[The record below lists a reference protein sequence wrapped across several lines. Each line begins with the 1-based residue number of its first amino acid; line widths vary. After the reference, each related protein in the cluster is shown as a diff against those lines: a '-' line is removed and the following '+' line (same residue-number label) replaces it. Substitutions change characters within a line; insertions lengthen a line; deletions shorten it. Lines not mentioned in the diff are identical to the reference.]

1 MHGAEEVD
9 VDEHACARLRIAG
22 PLGLAALL
30 AACGGGD
37 AKPKE
42 TADEFVARYN
52 EELREVVTEYQRA
65 AWLQLTYINDDTE
78 ALSAKAYERLQAK
91 VAEGIAEAKAHEGA
105 EMSPESART
114 IELLKLSLSAPAPDD
129 PAKRAELAALETKM
143 TSTYGEGKWCPK
155 GPESCQNIDAIS
167 KTLATSRDYDEQLE
181 AWKGWHSI
189 SPPMRKDYQ
198 RFVELANE
206 GAVGLGFKDLGEL
219 WRAGY
224 DMSPADF
231 EQETERL
238 WTQVKPLYDGLH
250 CYARGRLQEKY
261 GKERVPDGEPIP
273 AHLFGNIWAQQWNN
287 IYDLLEPYPGV
298 SNLNVTSAL
307 EKQKYDAVR
316 MTKSAESFYTSLG
329 FPELPAS
336 FWERSMLTRPEGREV
351 VCHASAHDIDGK
363 GDLRIKQC
371 IVPTEEELYTI
382 YHELGHI
389 FYDIAYM
396 PQPILFQD
404 GAHDGF
410 HEAVGDTINLS
421 MTEGYLANVG
431 LLPKGAKSSRE
442 ALVNRQMKVASEKIA
457 FLPFGKLV
465 DQWRWGVFSGAI
477 PPGKVQRGLVGAAPQ
492 VPGRGRARPA
502 QRGRL
507 RPGREVPRAGQHAV
521 HALFPVLRHAVPV
534 PPRAVPEGGLHRAAA
549 RMLDLRQRGCG
560 ARLPGDARA
569 RPQQALAG
577 RAREAHRHAPDGR
590 DRDRRIFPAADAVA
604 RRAEPRPRVRLDLNK
619 HRLTDTG
626 GIAHERTRSGAVD
639 GTRHRPVADPR
650 RAARGGERL
659 PRAVRGTHGGDGDPR
674 GGRLDGRAA
683 PDGPL
688 EHPRE
693 QHRRDRRLRRVLDRR
708 RHDLH
713 DPGARDHGP
722 LDDASITGGCSR
734 SRASAACSACCSRCR
749 CAAR

>member
-1 MHGAEEVD
+1 MN
-9 VDEHACARLRIAG
+9 CAVSRIAAT
-22 PLGLAALL
+22 LGLLVLL
-30 AACGGGD
+30 AGCGGGD
-37 AKPKE
+37 ARPKE
-42 TADEFVARYN
+42 SADEFVARYSD
-52 EELREVVTEYQRA
+52 ELREVVTEYQRA
-65 AWLQLTYINDDTE
+65 TWLQLTYINDDTE
-78 ALSAKAYERLQAK
+78 ALSARAYERLQAK
-91 VAEGIAEAKAHEGA
+91 VAAGIAEAKAHEGE

-129 PAKRAELAALETKM
+129 PAKRAELAALETKL

-167 KTLATSRDYDEQLE
+167 KTMATSRDYSALLE
-181 AWKGWHSI
+181 AWKGWHTI

-206 GAVGLGFKDLGEL
+206 GAAGLGFKDLGEL

-250 CYARGRLQEKY
+250 CYARGRLQEQY

-287 IYDLLEPYPGV
+287 IYGLLEPYPGV

-477 PPGKVQRGLVGAAPQ
+477 PPEKYNEAWWALRRKYQGMAAPVPRSEADFDPGAKYH
-492 VPGRGRARPA
+492 VPGNTPYTRYFLSFVM
-502 QRGRL
+502 QF
-507 RPGREVPRAGQHAV
+507 Q
-521 HALFPVLRHAVPV
+521 F
-534 PPRAVPEGGLHRAAA
+534 HRALCQKAGFTGP
-549 RMLDLRQRGCG
+549 LHECSIYGNED
-560 ARLPGDARA
+560 
-569 RPQQALAG
+569 AG
-577 RAREAHRHAPDGR
+577 RAFQEMLALGR
-590 DRDRRIFPAADAVA
+590 SKPWQDAL
-604 RRAEPRPRVRLDLNK
+604 EK
-619 HRLTDTG
+619 LT
-626 GIAHERTRSGAVD
+626 
-639 GTRHRPVADPR
+639 GTRQMDATAIVEYFQPLMQWLEEQN
-650 RAARGGERL
+650 RGRQCGW
-659 PRAVRGTHGGDGDPR
+659 T
-674 GGRLDGRAA
+674 
-683 PDGPL
+683 
-688 EHPRE
+688 
-693 QHRRDRRLRRVLDRR
+693 
-708 RHDLH
+708 
-713 DPGARDHGP
+713 
-722 LDDASITGGCSR
+722 
-734 SRASAACSACCSRCR
+734 
-749 CAAR
+749 

>member
-1 MHGAEEVD
+1 VRRGVPP
-9 VDEHACARLRIAG
+9 IAA
-22 PLGLAALL
+22 PLALAALL

-37 AKPKE
+37 ARPKQ

-91 VAEGIAEAKAHEGA
+91 VAEGIAEAKNHEGA
-105 EMSPESART
+105 QMSPESARS

-129 PAKRAELAALETKM
+129 PAKRAELAALETKL

-250 CYARGRLQEKY
+250 CYARGRLQEQY
-261 GKERVPDGEPIP
+261 GKQRVPDGEPIP

-287 IYDLLEPYPGV
+287 IYGLLEPYPGV

-371 IVPTEEELYTI
+371 IVPNEEELYTI

-431 LLPKGAKSSRE
+431 LLPPGAKSSRE
-442 ALVNRQMKVASEKIA
+442 SLVNRQMKVASEKIA

-477 PPGKVQRGLVGAAPQ
+477 PPEKYNEAWWALRRKYQGMDAPVPRSEADFDPGAKYH
-492 VPGRGRARPA
+492 VPGNTPYTRYFLSFVM
-502 QRGRL
+502 QF
-507 RPGREVPRAGQHAV
+507 Q
-521 HALFPVLRHAVPV
+521 F
-534 PPRAVPEGGLHRAAA
+534 HRALCQKAGFTGP
-549 RMLDLRQRGCG
+549 LHECSIYGSED
-560 ARLPGDARA
+560 
-569 RPQQALAG
+569 AG
-577 RAREAHRHAPDGR
+577 RAFQEMLALGR
-590 DRDRRIFPAADAVA
+590 SKPWQDAL
-604 RRAEPRPRVRLDLNK
+604 EK
-619 HRLTDTG
+619 LT
-626 GIAHERTRSGAVD
+626 
-639 GTRHRPVADPR
+639 GTRQMDATAIVEYFQPLMQWLEEQN
-650 RAARGGERL
+650 RG
-659 PRAVRGTHGGDGDPR
+659 
-674 GGRLDGRAA
+674 
-683 PDGPL
+683 
-688 EHPRE
+688 RE
-693 QHRRDRRLRRVLDRR
+693 C
-708 RHDLH
+708 
-713 DPGARDHGP
+713 GW
-722 LDDASITGGCSR
+722 T
-734 SRASAACSACCSRCR
+734 
-749 CAAR
+749 

>member
-1 MHGAEEVD
+1 MTRP
-9 VDEHACARLRIAG
+9 RLRAA
-22 PLGLAALL
+22 GLAGLVAAL

-37 AKPKE
+37 ARPKE
-42 TADEFVARYN
+42 TADEFVARYSD
-52 EELREVVTEYQRA
+52 ELREVVTEYQRA
-65 AWLQLTYINDDTE
+65 TWLQLTYINEDTE
-78 ALSAKAYERLQAK
+78 ALSAKAYERLQAE
-91 VAEGIAEAKAHEGA
+91 VAEGIAAAKTYEGA
-105 EMSPESART
+105 EMSPESARA
-114 IELLKLSLSAPAPDD
+114 IQLLKFSLSAPAPDD
-129 PAKRAELAALETKM
+129 PAKRAELAALETKL
-143 TSTYGEGKWCPK
+143 TSTYGEGKWCPE

-167 KTLATSRDYDEQLE
+167 KTLATSRDWDTQLE
-181 AWKGWHSI
+181 AWKGWHTI

-206 GAVGLGFKDLGEL
+206 GAVGLGYKDLGEL

-231 EQETERL
+231 EQEAERL

-250 CYARGRLQEKY
+250 CYARGRLQDEY

-287 IYDLLEPYPGV
+287 IYPLLEPYPGV

-336 FWERSMLTRPEGREV
+336 FWEKSMLTRPEGREV

-389 FYDIAYM
+389 FYDIAYL

-477 PPGKVQRGLVGAAPQ
+477 PPEKYNDAWWALRRKYQGMDAPLPRSEADFDPGAKYH
-492 VPGRGRARPA
+492 VPGNTPYTRYF
-502 QRGRL
+502 L
-507 RPGREVPRAGQHAV
+507 S
-521 HALFPVLRHAVPV
+521 FVLQFQF
-534 PPRAVPEGGLHRAAA
+534 HRALCQKAGFTGP
-549 RMLDLRQRGCG
+549 LHECSIYGNED
-560 ARLPGDARA
+560 
-569 RPQQALAG
+569 AG
-577 RAREAHRHAPDGR
+577 RAFQEMLALGR
-590 DRDRRIFPAADAVA
+590 SKPWQDAL
-604 RRAEPRPRVRLDLNK
+604 EK
-619 HRLTDTG
+619 LT
-626 GIAHERTRSGAVD
+626 
-639 GTRHRPVADPR
+639 GTRQMDATAIVEYFQPLMQWLDEQN
-650 RAARGGERL
+650 RG
-659 PRAVRGTHGGDGDPR
+659 
-674 GGRLDGRAA
+674 
-683 PDGPL
+683 
-688 EHPRE
+688 RE
-693 QHRRDRRLRRVLDRR
+693 C
-708 RHDLH
+708 
-713 DPGARDHGP
+713 GW
-722 LDDASITGGCSR
+722 T
-734 SRASAACSACCSRCR
+734 
-749 CAAR
+749 

>member
-1 MHGAEEVD
+1 MTRS
-9 VDEHACARLRIAG
+9 RLRAA
-22 PLGLAALL
+22 GLASLAAAL

-37 AKPKE
+37 ARPKE
-42 TADEFVARYN
+42 TVDEFVARN
-52 EELREVVTEYQRA
+52 NDQLREVVTEYQRA
-65 AWLQLTYINDDTE
+65 AWLQLTYINEDTE

-91 VAEGIAEAKAHEGA
+91 VAEGIAAAKAHEGA

-114 IELLKLSLSAPAPDD
+114 IELLKFSLSAPAPDD
-129 PAKRAELAALETKM
+129 PPKRAELAALETKL
-143 TSTYGEGKWCPK
+143 TSTYGEGKWCPE
-155 GPESCQNIDAIS
+155 GPDSCQNIDAIS
-167 KTLATSRDYDEQLE
+167 KTLATSRDWDTQLE
-181 AWKGWHSI
+181 AWKGWHTI

-206 GAVGLGFKDLGEL
+206 GAAGLGFKNLGEL

-298 SNLNVTSAL
+298 SNLNVTTAL

-421 MTEGYLANVG
+421 MTEGYLADVG

-477 PPGKVQRGLVGAAPQ
+477 PPEKYNEAWWALRRKYQGMEAPVPRSEADFDPGAKYH
-492 VPGRGRARPA
+492 VPGNTPYTRYF
-502 QRGRL
+502 L
-507 RPGREVPRAGQHAV
+507 S
-521 HALFPVLRHAVPV
+521 FVLQFQF
-534 PPRAVPEGGLHRAAA
+534 HRALCQKAGFTGP
-549 RMLDLRQRGCG
+549 LHECSIYGNED
-560 ARLPGDARA
+560 
-569 RPQQALAG
+569 AG
-577 RAREAHRHAPDGR
+577 RAFQEMLALGR
-590 DRDRRIFPAADAVA
+590 SKPWQDALEKLA
-604 RRAEPRPRVRLDLNK
+604 
-619 HRLTDTG
+619 
-626 GIAHERTRSGAVD
+626 
-639 GTRHRPVADPR
+639 GTRQMDATAIVEYFQPLMQWLDERN
-650 RAARGGERL
+650 RG
-659 PRAVRGTHGGDGDPR
+659 
-674 GGRLDGRAA
+674 
-683 PDGPL
+683 
-688 EHPRE
+688 RE
-693 QHRRDRRLRRVLDRR
+693 C
-708 RHDLH
+708 
-713 DPGARDHGP
+713 GW
-722 LDDASITGGCSR
+722 T
-734 SRASAACSACCSRCR
+734 
-749 CAAR
+749 